1 MYRDAV
7 STLAVY
13 GPPLRRRFSLSPKFM
28 DQRYTVL
35 QTECGTV
42 VPVKGLEVD
51 VYITSTTGPILC
63 YV

>member
-7 STLAVY
+7 STLAVH

-42 VPVKGLEVD
+42 VPVKGLD
-51 VYITSTTGPILC
+51 LYFAMYS
-63 YV
+63 